1 MANQMSIKTYSD
13 LISLPTFEERYFYLR
28 LGGKVGEDTFGFDRY
43 LNQAF
48 YKSPVGLV
56 FYTVILEP
64 VFYINTEILPKN
76 FLKLST
82 CVNFIAVLN
91 ATAEVKF

>member
-1 MANQMSIKTYSD
+1 MIYPKAG
-13 LISLPTFEERYFYLR
+13 RVLR
-28 LGGKVGEDTFGFDRY
+28 RRQDMLHSRQHSKQTVFFLYNWEKI
-43 LNQAF
+43 NQAF
-48 YKSPVGLV
+48 YKSPAGLV

-76 FLKLST
+76 FLKLGSS
-82 CVNFIAVLN
+82 VDFIAVLY